1 MKKLL
6 YFIITLNFCIKRIF
20 SINSEVVEKYGTK
33 KILNP
38 DTSGRIFFYLEI
50 NDFSK
55 KSNIYIK
62 IRTQERDNLDFYYG
76 FISTISSDSQSLKG
90 YNKIDPKTLK
100 DEGDDRIY
108 YFTIEKKSDSI
119 YLAFYIQIRKG
130 AFTSSVE
137 FENTEKDE
145 ADKVIKDYLIG
156 CAVLVVVVGIIVLI
170 IYLIYRKCKSKK
182 QNQQTLQLQNQ
193 QMNAQNQQMFYQ
205 NPQMM
210 NPNYQIMYQNQ
221 GMNDQN
227 QQIGNFNDIQYQKQ
241 NEKDFINKD
250 VKINN

>member
-76 FISTISSDSQSLKG
+76 FISTISSESQSLKG

-119 YLAFYIQIRKG
+119 YLSFYIQIRKG

-170 IYLIYRKCKSKK
+170 IYLICRKCKSKK
-182 QNQQTLQLQNQ
+182 QNQQT
-193 QMNAQNQQMFYQ
+193 
-205 NPQMM
+205 
-210 NPNYQIMYQNQ
+210 
-221 GMNDQN
+221 
-227 QQIGNFNDIQYQKQ
+227 GNFNDIQHQKVS
-241 NEKDFINKD
+241 EKDFINKD

>member
-76 FISTISSDSQSLKG
+76 FISTISSESQSLKG

-170 IYLIYRKCKSKK
+170 IYLICRKCKSKK
-182 QNQQTLQLQNQ
+182 
-193 QMNAQNQQMFYQ
+193 
-205 NPQMM
+205 
-210 NPNYQIMYQNQ
+210 
-221 GMNDQN
+221 QN
-227 QQIGNFNDIQYQKQ
+227 QQIGNFNDIQHQKVS
-241 NEKDFINKD
+241 EKDFINKD

>member
-76 FISTISSDSQSLKG
+76 FISTISSESQSLKG

-170 IYLIYRKCKSKK
+170 IYLICRKCKSKK
-182 QNQQTLQLQNQ
+182 QNQQT
-193 QMNAQNQQMFYQ
+193 
-205 NPQMM
+205 
-210 NPNYQIMYQNQ
+210 
-221 GMNDQN
+221 
-227 QQIGNFNDIQYQKQ
+227 GNFNDIQHQKVS
-241 NEKDFINKD
+241 EKDFINKD

>member
-6 YFIITLNFCIKRIF
+6 YFIITLIFCIKRIF
-20 SINSEVVEKYGTK
+20 SINSEIVEKYGTK

-76 FISTISSDSQSLKG
+76 FISTISSESQSLKG

-156 CAVLVVVVGIIVLI
+156 CAIFVVVVGIIVLI
-170 IYLIYRKCKSKK
+170 IYLICRKCKSKK
-182 QNQQTLQLQNQ
+182 QNQQT
-193 QMNAQNQQMFYQ
+193 
-205 NPQMM
+205 
-210 NPNYQIMYQNQ
+210 
-221 GMNDQN
+221 
-227 QQIGNFNDIQYQKQ
+227 GNFNDIQHQKVS
-241 NEKDFINKD
+241 EKDFINKD

>member
-76 FISTISSDSQSLKG
+76 FISTISSESQSLKG

-119 YLAFYIQIRKG
+119 YLSFYIQIRKG

-182 QNQQTLQLQNQ
+182 QNQQT
-193 QMNAQNQQMFYQ
+193 
-205 NPQMM
+205 
-210 NPNYQIMYQNQ
+210 
-221 GMNDQN
+221 
-227 QQIGNFNDIQYQKQ
+227 GNFNDIQHQKVS
-241 NEKDFINKD
+241 EKDFINKD

>member
-6 YFIITLNFCIKRIF
+6 YFIITLIFCLKRIF
-20 SINSEVVEKYGTK
+20 SVNFEVVEQYGTK

-38 DTSGRIFFYLEI
+38 DTSGQIFFYLEI
-50 NDFSK
+50 NDFSQNSK
-55 KSNIYIK
+55 IYIK
-62 IRTQERDNLDFYYG
+62 ITSQEKDNLDFYYG
-76 FISTISSDSQSLKG
+76 FISSISPESQSLRG
-90 YNKIDPKTLK
+90 FEEIVPKTQK
-100 DEGDDRIY
+100 DEKDDRTY
-108 YFTIEKKSDSI
+108 YFTIKKKTNSI
-119 YLAFYIQIRKG
+119 YLAFYIQTRRG
-130 AFTSSVE
+130 VFTSSVE

-145 ADKVIKDYLIG
+145 ANKVIRDYLIII
-156 CAVLVVVVGIIVLI
+156 AIIIVVVGLIVLI
-170 IYLIYRKCKSKK
+170 IYLIYRKCKSKDPSH
-182 QNQQTLQLQNQ
+182 QTLQLQNQ

-227 QQIGNFNDIQYQKQ
+227 PQIGNFNDIQYQKQ
-241 NEKDFINKD
+241 KEKDFIDKD

>member
-76 FISTISSDSQSLKG
+76 FISTISSESQSLKG

-119 YLAFYIQIRKG
+119 YLSFYIQIRKG

-156 CAVLVVVVGIIVLI
+156 CAIFVVVVGIIVLI
-170 IYLIYRKCKSKK
+170 IYLICRKCKSKK
-182 QNQQTLQLQNQ
+182 QNQQT
-193 QMNAQNQQMFYQ
+193 
-205 NPQMM
+205 
-210 NPNYQIMYQNQ
+210 
-221 GMNDQN
+221 
-227 QQIGNFNDIQYQKQ
+227 GNFNDIQHQKVS
-241 NEKDFINKD
+241 EKDFINKD

>member
-6 YFIITLNFCIKRIF
+6 YFIITLIFCIKRIF

-76 FISTISSDSQSLKG
+76 FISTISSESQSLKG

-170 IYLIYRKCKSKK
+170 IYLICRKCKSKK
-182 QNQQTLQLQNQ
+182 
-193 QMNAQNQQMFYQ
+193 
-205 NPQMM
+205 
-210 NPNYQIMYQNQ
+210 
-221 GMNDQN
+221 QN
-227 QQIGNFNDIQYQKQ
+227 QQIGNFNDIQHQKQ
-241 NEKDFINKD
+241 SEKDFINKD